1 MPSFPWSRL
10 MSANQVDDRPLANW
24 QYRRVLAASLVQ
36 VTQRS
41 TTTGNRQ
48 TLYSGSQTIVQRAP
62 VRSGG
67 TIGVTPAPGFD
78 APVIEW
84 IADPGDELIV
94 SNDEV
99 SAGTPTVDGYVVV
112 NPV

>member
-1 MPSFPWSRL
+1 MT
-10 MSANQVDDRPLANW
+10 ANQTDDRPLANW
-24 QYRRVLAASLVQ
+24 QYRRVLQASLVQ

-41 TTTGNRQ
+41 TTNGNRQ
-48 TLYSGSQTIVQRAP
+48 TFYSGSQTIVQRAP
-62 VRSGG
+62 IRGGG
-67 TIGVTPAPGFD
+67 TAGVTPAPGFE

-84 IADPGDELIV
+84 ISDPGDELIV

-99 SAGTPTVDGYVVV
+99 LAGTPTVDGYVVV